1 MLNYN
6 AIEPIVRACKNIF
19 GISLRKACCT
29 LWRSKMCNLSLAAQ
43 AGRNQ
48 HNFSLCQVET
58 QLWNFE
64 TLLATAKGPK
74 TCCTIDRQY
83 KNLFFST
90 CGPATISNRLF
101 YVNTE
106 VSLTSIQEKTDAES
120 CTNTLAYHTKPQ
132 MMYAA

>member
-19 GISLRKACCT
+19 GVSLRKVCCT
-29 LWRSKMCNLSLAAQ
+29 LWRSKTCNLFFSNIS
-43 AGRNQ
+43 RFNQ
-48 HNFSLCQVET
+48 HNFSLCKVET
-58 QLWNFE
+58 QLWDFE
-64 TLLATAKGPK
+64 TLLAIVKGPK

-90 CGPATISNRLF
+90 CGPATMSNRLF
-101 YVNTE
+101 YANTE

-132 MMYAA
+132 MTYAA